1 MCVCVCLCA
10 CGVCVCVFVRVRVCV
25 VCVCVCVCVWCVW
38 CVCVCVCVY
47 LVVVV
52 AQRAAELVVV
62 HVGLVLAEPPQLG
75 HLLRPEQL
83 ELAVVGGPA
92 DQVLVA
98 LVQQQLKQ
106 ELPQGDGALH
116 AYG

>member
-1 MCVCVCLCA
+1 MCQPVKVKLV
-10 CGVCVCVFVRVRVCV
+10 GITLSVDLRHDV
-25 VCVCVCVCVWCVW
+25 
-38 CVCVCVCVY
+38 

-116 AYG
+116 GYGQTKTIAIA